1 MTALGFYCFQS
12 WMILDKLVDMMS
24 QQNSEF
30 SQTSVLPFSDVAA
43 DKITIK
49 NKQKNTLQKKLL
61 DLNLRFL
68 HVKKRVLLK

>member
-49 NKQKNTLQKKLL
+49 TNKKIPSKKNLL

>member
-68 HVKKRVLLK
+68 HVKK